1 MYSMENDG
9 VALYVTMCLG
19 VKLSCIT
26 VCVCVCVCVCDNKL
40 YCQSVYYMCIRGVEN
55 FEFGTLG
62 DKHQNNYSSY
72 IQ

>member
-26 VCVCVCVCVCDNKL
+26 VCVCVCVCVCVITN
-40 YCQSVYYMCIRGVEN
+40 YTVRVCI
-55 FEFGTLG
+55 
-62 DKHQNNYSSY
+62 
-72 IQ
+72 ICA